1 MGRMGER
8 NLATAINLMKI
19 FGVICMENDFGQ
31 IINYISGGKGG
42 IGREGF
48 FVTRACAC
56 ARVQCLVYFS
66 SYVSKII
73 FTRSEDFSRVSCLRV
88 MPHIRRGGSRARNVM
103 IQGNEAVWDHY
114 TCQRSYNLIRPFQ
127 GSISFLRPS
136 LIISY
141 VSLFKPF
148 YRGELLFQEQER
160 YATGLRFRL
169 LFVSSFLSDNKW
181 AHAGATTVRSI
192 YFV

>member
-1 MGRMGER
+1 M
-8 NLATAINLMKI
+8 
-19 FGVICMENDFGQ
+19 
-31 IINYISGGKGG
+31 GGKDSLL
-42 IGREGF
+42 R
-48 FVTRACAC
+48 VRVRL
-56 ARVQCLVYFS
+56 RVQCLVYFS